1 MSREWVA
8 LDMRPG
14 PLGAVGASWEYRA
27 RCLAC
32 GYLGRVR
39 ALPERAMEDL
49 EAHVDW
55 DCVPADLLRYVEEQ
69 QQPQRTSARLTVLEG
84 GRS

>member
-55 DCVPADLLRYVEEQ
+55 DCPEALVNLDEDEQEPEPA
-69 QQPQRTSARLTVLEG
+69 SARRLTVLEG
-84 GRS
+84 GA